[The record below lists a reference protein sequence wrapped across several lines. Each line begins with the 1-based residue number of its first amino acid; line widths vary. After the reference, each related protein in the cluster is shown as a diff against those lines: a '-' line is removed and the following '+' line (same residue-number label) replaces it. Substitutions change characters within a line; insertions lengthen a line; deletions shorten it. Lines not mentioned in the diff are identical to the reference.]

1 MDPIR
6 DLDIINEELRLKVCL
21 IFHCC
26 QIVHVAFFAVKDVEY
41 FEKIFDECERMYVRG
56 GDKKRK
62 AEYEILCKIK
72 KVLIEEARMIRYIQ
86 GSFSCSFFQYFSQFQ
101 VW

>member
-1 MDPIR
+1 M
-6 DLDIINEELRLKVCL
+6 
-21 IFHCC
+21 
-26 QIVHVAFFAVKDVEY
+26 EY

-72 KVLIEEARMIRYIQ
+72 KVLIEEARMIRYEDFFLS
-86 GSFSCSFFQYFSQFQ
+86 SFYICLFFFQ

>member
-72 KVLIEEARMIRYIQ
+72 KVLIEEARMIRYI
-86 GSFSCSFFQYFSQFQ
+86 
-101 VW
+101 

>member
-1 MDPIR
+1 M
-6 DLDIINEELRLKVCL
+6 
-21 IFHCC
+21 
-26 QIVHVAFFAVKDVEY
+26 EY

-72 KVLIEEARMIRYIQ
+72 KVLIEEARMIRYKDFPFLFLYTFV
-86 GSFSCSFFQYFSQFQ
+86 SFSGMVIGTRQT
-101 VW
+101 

>member
-1 MDPIR
+1 M
-6 DLDIINEELRLKVCL
+6 
-21 IFHCC
+21 
-26 QIVHVAFFAVKDVEY
+26 EY

-72 KVLIEEARMIRYIQ
+72 KVLIEESRMIRSDLYFVFYSTHIQ
-86 GSFSCSFFQYFSQFQ
+86 PAS
-101 VW
+101 

>member
-1 MDPIR
+1 M
-6 DLDIINEELRLKVCL
+6 
-21 IFHCC
+21 
-26 QIVHVAFFAVKDVEY
+26 EY

-72 KVLIEEARMIRYIQ
+72 KVLIEEARMIRFTFYWLPLLIFIESGMVIGTRQ
-86 GSFSCSFFQYFSQFQ
+86 T
-101 VW
+101 

>member
-21 IFHCC
+21 VCHCHQTTQPMYVTIF
-26 QIVHVAFFAVKDVEY
+26 ALKDVEY

-56 GDKKRK
+56 NDKKRK
-62 AEYEILCKIK
+62 AEYEILSKIK
-72 KVLIEEARMIRYIQ
+72 KVLIEESRMIRYRVI
-86 GSFSCSFFQYFSQFQ
+86 F
-101 VW
+101 